1 MTQQNLRMR
10 NLAVF
15 IIMVS
20 SWLVLPLRGQ
30 TDAEI
35 ENILRQLSW
44 KQKIDLL
51 VGQGFAMPGVPL
63 GNKIDVEGAAG
74 STAAFPELGV
84 PELVLADGPAGLRIA
99 PLRDQDSS
107 QTYYCTAF
115 PIETLL
121 ASSWDREL
129 VEAVGQAMGKEVKEY
144 GVDILLAPGM
154 NIHRN
159 PLGGRNFE
167 YYSEDPLLSGHM
179 AAAMVNGVES
189 NGVGTSLKHFSANN
203 QETNRMVINTL
214 VSPRALREIYLRGF
228 EIAIKKAQPWTV
240 MSAYNQVNGV
250 PASQHDELLTTV
262 LRDEWGFAG
271 LVMTDWF
278 AGEDPVAMMRAGND
292 LIMPGRKAQK
302 KAIRKAVRKGELDEA
317 ILDRNLR
324 RVLRVALRT
333 PAAAGYA
340 FSNQPDLAAHAQLA
354 RRAAAEGMVL
364 LKNEGAL
371 PLAAQQLNI
380 AAFGVGSYDFI
391 AGGTG
396 SGDVNEAYT
405 VSLVQGL
412 AQAGYPVD
420 EELKQRYQ
428 PFIEAEKEKLP
439 KKRFFFEPSPPI
451 PEMPL
456 DQAMVES
463 KAKQTDVAFITL
475 GRNSGELQDRKEA
488 GDFYLTDTEQEMIET
503 VSRVYRAQD
512 KPVIMILNIGNVIE
526 MASWRDQVDAILLA
540 WQGGQE
546 AGHAVADVVQG
557 AVNPSGK
564 LPTTFPLV
572 YDDVPS
578 ADHFPGVELPGGK
591 EEKMMGFSRGKPSE
605 VTYGEGIYVGYR
617 YFETFEQ
624 PVAYPFGFGL
634 SYTQFSYGEVEL
646 SDEAF
651 DQELTASLAI
661 TNTGSVPG
669 REVVQVYLSAPN
681 GGLDKP
687 SLELKGFAKTR
698 TLDPGDSQVVQVR
711 LAPKHLA
718 SFDEARS
725 AWVAMPGTYRV
736 QAGAS
741 VADLRSQATFE
752 LTDEQVVERVRPVLQ
767 PGREIDELQPE
778 AQR

>member
-1 MTQQNLRMR
+1 
-10 NLAVF
+10 
-15 IIMVS
+15 
-20 SWLVLPLRGQ
+20 
-30 TDAEI
+30 
-35 ENILRQLSW
+35 
-44 KQKIDLL
+44 
-51 VGQGFAMPGVPL
+51 
-63 GNKIDVEGAAG
+63 
-74 STAAFPELGV
+74 
-84 PELVLADGPAGLRIA
+84 
-99 PLRDQDSS
+99 
-107 QTYYCTAF
+107 
-115 PIETLL
+115 
-121 ASSWDREL
+121 
-129 VEAVGQAMGKEVKEY
+129 
-144 GVDILLAPGM
+144 
-154 NIHRN
+154 
-159 PLGGRNFE
+159 
-167 YYSEDPLLSGHM
+167 
-179 AAAMVNGVES
+179 
-189 NGVGTSLKHFSANN
+189 
-203 QETNRMVINTL
+203 
-214 VSPRALREIYLRGF
+214 
-228 EIAIKKAQPWTV
+228 
-240 MSAYNQVNGV
+240 
-250 PASQHDELLTTV
+250 
-262 LRDEWGFAG
+262 
-271 LVMTDWF
+271 
-278 AGEDPVAMMRAGND
+278 
-292 LIMPGRKAQK
+292 
-302 KAIRKAVRKGELDEA
+302 
-317 ILDRNLR
+317 
-324 RVLRVALRT
+324 
-333 PAAAGYA
+333 
-340 FSNQPDLAAHAQLA
+340 
-354 RRAAAEGMVL
+354 
-364 LKNEGAL
+364 
-371 PLAAQQLNI
+371 
-380 AAFGVGSYDFI
+380 
-391 AGGTG
+391 
-396 SGDVNEAYT
+396 
-405 VSLVQGL
+405 
-412 AQAGYPVD
+412 
-420 EELKQRYQ
+420 
-428 PFIEAEKEKLP
+428 
-439 KKRFFFEPSPPI
+439 
-451 PEMPL
+451 
-456 DQAMVES
+456 
-463 KAKQTDVAFITL
+463 
-475 GRNSGELQDRKEA
+475 
-488 GDFYLTDTEQEMIET
+488 MIET
-503 VSRVYRAQD
+503 VSRVYRAQE

-634 SYTQFSYGEVEL
+634 SYSQFSYGEVEL